1 MPQVS
6 NTDWDAF
13 LSGYPDA
20 HILQSALWGEL
31 KSSFGWEVSRVVVG
45 ATGGQILFRRYPFG
59 FQFAYIPK
67 GPVGAFT
74 EAFWQEVDQLCK
86 RRRVFLLKVEPDT
99 WAEAS
104 TSLQPQLPSLAFRL
118 SSHSIQPMRTL
129 VLDIRGSEAE
139 ILEKMK
145 QKTRYNIRLALK
157 RGIVVRPSADLDT
170 FYRML
175 QATSRRDGF
184 GIHQPGYYQ
193 KIYELFS
200 PRNECELLQAEYQ
213 GQPLAALLVLARG
226 KRAWYFYGASSN
238 EHRDWMPTYLLQWEA
253 IRWARRMGCS
263 EYDLWGVPDFDEEKL
278 EANFSTRSDGLWGVY
293 RFKRGFGG
301 TLRRAAGPWDRVYN
315 PWLYAIYRLW
325 ISRYAYER
333 PPV

>member
-1 MPQVS
+1 MPQLS
-6 NTDWDAF
+6 STDWDAF
-13 LSGYPDA
+13 LSDYPDA
-20 HILQSALWGEL
+20 HILQSAPWGEL
-31 KSSFGWEVSRVVVG
+31 KSLFGWEVSRVVVG
-45 ATGGQILFRRYPFG
+45 ATGAQILFRRYPFG

-67 GPVGAFT
+67 GPVGAST

-86 RRRVFLLKVEPDT
+86 RRRVFLLKVEPDAWT
-99 WAEAS
+99 DADV
-104 TSLQPQLPSLAFRL
+104 SLQPQLPSPAFRT

-129 VLDIRGSEAE
+129 VLDIRGNEAE

-157 RGIVVRPSADLDT
+157 RGIVVRPSADLET

-175 QATSRRDGF
+175 QTTSRRDRF

-200 PRNECELLQAEYQ
+200 PRGECELLQAEYQ

-278 EANFSTRSDGLWGVY
+278 EANFSSRSDGLWGVY

-325 ISRYAYER
+325 ISRSAGER
-333 PPV
+333 PHA